1 MSICFFRPR
10 RRSVNIQTTELF
22 FSVFVGTVGVS
33 WRAWLLIYIHYHAY
47 SGNISNRIKTVNSC
61 RPLFLKN
68 YHYIPLAIILWRVS
82 SPKHDTCCVMPDGSS
97 MEYIKLSYSSE
108 TGSTCQRWTY
118 MRHLRTYRDAPTHP
132 HDLSSAC
139 AGISLMSCISWVSW
153 NVFRKKNKTKTKY
166 LKMLIS
172 ACWLTCNRLVCSRV

>member
-33 WRAWLLIYIHYHAY
+33 WRAWLLIFMHHHAY

-82 SPKHDTCCVMPDGSS
+82 SPKHDTCCVWFQCLCGKSLMEAVWNISS
-97 MEYIKLSYSSE
+97 CLTAVKQAARVRGEHTWDISE
-108 TGSTCQRWTY
+108 HTE
-118 MRHLRTYRDAPTHP
+118 MHP
-132 HDLSSAC
+132 HIHTTFPLRVLEYLSWA
-139 AGISLMSCISWVSW
+139 ASLEFHEMCSGRRIKQRL
-153 NVFRKKNKTKTKY
+153 NI
-166 LKMLIS
+166 LK
-172 ACWLTCNRLVCSRV
+172 C